1 MSLSTDID
9 RALVFVSRVRPARD
23 GERARPH
30 KPCLLLAVIDLFE
43 ADMLQKNQIE
53 FDATPRLLET
63 FNSYFEA
70 VAYPSDRKRACLPF
84 LHLASD
90 KFWHLETLPG
100 CEQVAREKLST
111 GQVTNQWIRNNIR
124 FVRLDESLFNA
135 CFDARARHALREAIV
150 EKFFPHR
157 SEEIRRV
164 IQQSVASI
172 HYELALRNNEPS
184 TETRIPSD
192 KAARSASF
200 RRVVLDAYDYRCAA
214 TGWRIML
221 PSVSLVEAA
230 HLIPWSES
238 NDDSVQNGI
247 ALMPTYHRAMDAN
260 LIAPCTTGVWKISD
274 ALKDSRFKDF
284 ELFQELEGKS
294 VILPSNNA
302 YQPKNKALEY
312 RVRQLQ
318 DV

>member
-1 MSLSTDID
+1 MILSSDID
-9 RALVFVSRVRPARD
+9 RALAFVSGVRPARD
-23 GERARPH
+23 GKRARPH

-43 ADMLQKNQIE
+43 AGMLHENQIE
-53 FDATPRLLET
+53 FDATPRLIET
-63 FNSYFEA
+63 FNYYFEA
-70 VAYPSDRKRACLPF
+70 VAYPSERKRACLPF

-100 CEQVAREKLST
+100 CEQAAKEKLST

-135 CFDARARHALREAIV
+135 CFDAHARHALREALV
-150 EKFFPHR
+150 EKFFSHR
-157 SEEIRRV
+157 SEEIRRA

-172 HYELALRNNEPS
+172 HYELALRNNDS
-184 TETRIPSD
+184 SIETHIPID

-214 TGWRIML
+214 TGWRIVL
-221 PSVSLVEAA
+221 PSVKLIEAA
-230 HLIPWSES
+230 HLVPWSES

-274 ALKDSRFKDF
+274 ALKDSRIKDF
-284 ELFQELEGKS
+284 ELFHELEGKERNS
-294 VILPSNNA
+294 A
-302 YQPKNKALEY
+302 
-312 RVRQLQ
+312 
-318 DV
+318 

>member
-1 MSLSTDID
+1 MSLSSDID
-9 RALVFVSRVRPARD
+9 RAIAFVSGVRSARD

-43 ADMLQKNQIE
+43 AEVLQKNQIE

-84 LHLASD
+84 VHLASD
-90 KFWHLETLPG
+90 HLWHLEPLSG
-100 CEQVAREKLST
+100 CEREVKEKISK
-111 GQVTNQWIRNNIR
+111 GGITNHWIRNNIR
-124 FVRLDESLFNA
+124 FVRLDESVFNA
-135 CFDARARHALREAIV
+135 CFDAHAREALREAIV
-150 EKFFPHR
+150 KKFFPHR

-172 HYELALRNNEPS
+172 HYELVLRKNDS
-184 TETRIPSD
+184 SIETHIPSD

-214 TGWRIML
+214 TGWRIIL

-294 VILPSNNA
+294 VILPSNSGH
-302 YQPKNKALEY
+302 QPNNEALEY

-318 DV
+318 EV

>member
-1 MSLSTDID
+1 MSLSSDID
-9 RALVFVSRVRPARD
+9 RALAFVSRVRPARD
-23 GERARPH
+23 GKRARPH

-43 ADMLQKNQIE
+43 AEVLQKNQIE

-100 CEQVAREKLST
+100 CEQAAKEKLST

-135 CFDARARHALREAIV
+135 CFDAHARQALREAIV

-172 HYELALRNNEPS
+172 HYELALRNNES
-184 TETRIPSD
+184 SIETHIPSD

-214 TGWRIML
+214 TGWRIIL

-230 HLIPWSES
+230 HLVPWSES
-238 NDDSVQNGI
+238 NDDSVQNGM

-294 VILPSNNA
+294 VILPSNRA
-302 YQPKNKALEY
+302 HQPKNEALEY

-318 DV
+318 EV

>member
-1 MSLSTDID
+1 MSG
-9 RALVFVSRVRPARD
+9 VRPARD
-23 GERARPH
+23 GTRLKPH

-43 ADMLQKNQIE
+43 ADVLQENQIE
-53 FDATPRLLET
+53 FDSTPRLIET
-63 FNSYFEA
+63 FNTYFET
-70 VAYPSDRKRACLPF
+70 VALPNDHKRACMPF
-84 LHLASD
+84 VHLASD
-90 KFWHLETLPG
+90 GFWHLEPRPR
-100 CEQVAREKLST
+100 CEQAVIEKPSI
-111 GQVTNQWIRNNIR
+111 GGVTNQWVRDNVRNA
-124 FVRLDESLFNA
+124 RLDESFFNA
-135 CFDARARHALREAIV
+135 CLDSHARHALRETIV

-157 SEEIRRV
+157 SEEIRRA

-172 HYELALRNNEPS
+172 HYELALRNNDS
-184 TETRIPSD
+184 SIETHIPSD

-200 RRVVLDAYDYRCAA
+200 RRIVLDAYDYRCAA
-214 TGWRIML
+214 TGWRIIL

-284 ELFQELEGKS
+284 ELFQELEGKR
-294 VILPSNNA
+294 VILPSNSA
-302 YQPKNKALEY
+302 HQPKPDALQY
-312 RVRQLQ
+312 RVQQLQ
-318 DV
+318 EA